1 MLSAKLFRKF
11 QYFRQMKV
19 PKFPFPISLLLAL
32 LLVLQSCE
40 KKPLNTN
47 VPKSNL
53 AEIDRLI
60 DLGDHYFAKVRYDSA
75 YYYHNKA
82 KSLCNVQR
90 DRTRVIYSLE
100 RMAAIQLSQGDYTGS
115 ETTAIEALP
124 LLDQTI
130 DPAYECSIYNILGI
144 VYMKL
149 YDFENALL
157 YYKKGLALPIDTSRK
172 LMFTHN
178 IAVVYMAKNDFR
190 RALAILRPLLLKK
203 EVIADKVTY
212 SKVVDN
218 LGFSYF
224 KMGDPQGIA
233 YLNQGL
239 ELKKSIKGQWGIVA
253 SYLNLAQYYKKSHPS
268 QAQDYARLAYEKAS
282 QFNTIDDRLEALA
295 LVIQTSTGV
304 ESKKQ
309 SERYIFLNDSITKVR
324 QNARNQFAKIK
335 YDAKKEKEENQ
346 LLKTQ
351 KTLTAL
357 ELEQQKSKN
366 FILYFLM
373 ALGALMTVFLYY
385 FLKAINKKEKI
396 QTSYDTETR
405 IAKKLHD
412 ELANDVF
419 HTMAFAETQDLSLH
433 QNKEVLLSQLDT
445 IYSRTRNISKENSAI
460 DTGSDFEAGL
470 KEMLSSF
477 NTESVTILSTGMD
490 LINWKALETHK
501 KIMVYRVLQELLV
514 NMKKHA
520 NCSLV
525 VIACKKNENNLQLDY
540 SDNGGGAALD
550 KINSKN
556 GLQNVENRI
565 LAIGGTIT
573 FDTKP
578 GKGFKSSFNIPL

>member
-1 MLSAKLFRKF
+1 
-11 QYFRQMKV
+11 MKV
-19 PKFPFPISLLLAL
+19 PKLPFPILLLLAV
-32 LLVLQSCE
+32 VLFLHSCE
-40 KKPLNTN
+40 KKPQKTT
-47 VPKSNL
+47 VQKSNL

-60 DLGDHYFAKVRYDSA
+60 DLGDHFFEKVQYDSA

-82 KSLCNVQR
+82 KSLCDANSDQ
-90 DRTRVIYSLE
+90 TRIIYSLE

-124 LLDQTI
+124 LLNKNI
-130 DPAYECSIYNILGI
+130 NPAYECSIYNVLGI

-149 YDFENALL
+149 YDYDNALH
-157 YYKKGLALPIDTSRK
+157 YYHKGLNLKIDPSRK

-190 RALAILRPLLLKK
+190 RAVEILLPLSLKK
-203 EVIADKVTY
+203 EVTQDTLTY

-224 KMGDPQGIA
+224 KLGNPQGID

-239 ELKKSIKGQWGIVA
+239 EIKKSIQGQWGIVA
-253 SYLNLAQYYKKSHPS
+253 SYLNLAQYYKKSNLLL
-268 QAQDYARLAYEKAS
+268 AQVYARLAYEKAS
-282 QFNTIDDRLEALA
+282 QFNNIDDRLEALA
-295 LVIQTSTGV
+295 LLIQTSSGN
-304 ESKKQ
+304 ESKKH
-309 SERYIFLNDSITKVR
+309 SEKYIFLNDSITKIR

-346 LLKTQ
+346 YLKTQ
-351 KTLTAL
+351 KALTAL
-357 ELEQQKSKN
+357 ELEQQKSRN
-366 FILYFLM
+366 LLLYFLM
-373 ALGALMTVFLYY
+373 LIGALSTVFLYY

-419 HTMAFAETQDLSLH
+419 HTMAFAETQDLSLN
-433 QNKEVLLSQLDT
+433 QNKELLLSNLDT
-445 IYSRTRNISKENSAI
+445 IYSRTRNISKENSSI
-460 DTGSDFEAGL
+460 DTGLYFMAGL

-477 NTESVTILSTGMD
+477 NTDFVTILITGMD
-490 LINWKALETHK
+490 SINWKALESHK
-501 KIMVYRVLQELLV
+501 KIIVYRVLQELLV

-525 VIACKKNENNLQLDY
+525 VIACKKNENTLQLDY

>member
-1 MLSAKLFRKF
+1 
-11 QYFRQMKV
+11 MKV
-19 PKFPFPISLLLAL
+19 PKLHFPIFLLLAVV
-32 LLVLQSCE
+32 LVLQSCE
-40 KKPLNTN
+40 KKPQNTSSQ
-47 VPKSNL
+47 PSNL
-53 AEIDRLI
+53 TEIDRLI
-60 DLGDHYFAKVRYDSA
+60 DRGDHCFEKVQYDSA

-82 KSLCNVQR
+82 KSLCDPNKDQ
-90 DRTRVIYSLE
+90 TRIIYSVE
-100 RMAAIQLSQGDYTGS
+100 RMAAIQLSQGDYAGS

-124 LLDQTI
+124 LLQKTI
-130 DPAYECSIYNILGI
+130 DPAYECSIYNVLGI
-144 VYMKL
+144 IYMKL
-149 YDFENALL
+149 YDYENALH
-157 YYKKGLALPIDTSRK
+157 YYHKGLNLKIDSSRK

-190 RALAILRPLLLKK
+190 SALKILLPLRMKK
-203 EVIADKVTY
+203 EVIQDTLTY

-224 KMGDPQGIA
+224 KLGNPKGIA

-239 ELKKSIKGQWGIVA
+239 AIKKRIKGQWGIVA
-253 SYLNLAQYYKKSHPS
+253 SYLNLAQYYKKSNPVL
-268 QAQDYARLAYEKAS
+268 AQDYAQLGYEKAT
-282 QFNTIDDRLEALA
+282 QFNNIDDRLEALS
-295 LVIQTSTGV
+295 LLIQTSAGN
-304 ESKKQ
+304 ESKKH
-309 SERYIFLNDSITKVR
+309 SEQYIFLNDSITKVR

-346 LLKTQ
+346 FLKTQ
-351 KTLTAL
+351 KVLTAL
-357 ELEQQKSKN
+357 ELEQQKSRN
-366 FILYFLM
+366 LLLYFLM
-373 ALGALMTVFLYY
+373 LIGALSTVFLYY
-385 FLKAINKKEKI
+385 FLKAINKKDKI

-412 ELANDVF
+412 ELANDVY
-419 HTMAFAETQDLSLH
+419 HTMAFAETQDLSLS
-433 QNKEVLLSQLDT
+433 QNKELLLSNLDT
-445 IYSRTRNISKENSAI
+445 IYSRTRNISKENSNI
-460 DTGSDFEAGL
+460 DTGLDFVSGL

-477 NTESVTILSTGMD
+477 NTDSVTILLTGMD
-490 LINWKALETHK
+490 SINWKALEAHK
-501 KIMVYRVLQELLV
+501 KIIVYRALQELLV

-525 VIACKKNENNLQLDY
+525 VIACKKNEKTLQLDY

-565 LAIGGTIT
+565 LAVDGTIT